1 MSAGLERPWCPV
13 VRTLCFHLLE
23 TWVQGLDK
31 ELRSLNAWWCSQE
44 KNTYQQGWFLWRLW
58 GRLCPISVL
67 YLQAVCWCPLY
78 FFAYPMGFTGGSDS
92 KESTCNAR
100 DLGSIAGL
108 WRSPGEEN
116 GYPFQY
122 SQLDK
127 PMDTGDAGYSP
138 WGCRVR
144 HDRATN
150 TLHFFIWLITMICVL
165 IFKWRSPCGWVGVF
179 QFPLF
184 IRAPVMLS

>member
-58 GRLCPISVL
+58 GRLCPIPVL
-67 YLQAVCWCPLY
+67 HLQAVCWCPLY

-100 DLGSIAGL
+100 DLRSIVGL

-116 GYPFQY
+116 GYPLQY

-127 PMDTGDAGYSP
+127 PMDTGDWQATVHGVAESDMTERRTLCTSLFGWSP
-138 WGCRVR
+138 WSVSSSSN
-144 HDRATN
+144 D
-150 TLHFFIWLITMICVL
+150 VV
-165 IFKWRSPCGWVGVF
+165 PVCGWVCSN
-179 QFPLF
+179 FPFL
-184 IRAPVMLS
+184 